1 MSGFKF
7 QLDGEGKVE
16 FVDPIEPWV
25 TIIEDDLEV
34 LDFDSLES
42 DLENVPE
49 NARSKALDF
58 KKESYFLW
66 HQEQLICKAVIEDA
80 QEDKTSGPWVLYL
93 IKRVVQE
100 QMQKEF
106 YVGVSKTKAFRAK
119 AKAQMEGTCWFG
131 WSFMRGPIPCCLA
144 DDLELLSN
152 FNFTFIT
159 DRQKGMLLIIA
170 KLFPVVEHRTKV
182 EPEFP
187 HIEATYT
194 LAKVG
199 VDPFLTD
206 LT

>member
-7 QLDGEGKVE
+7 QLDGEGEAE
-16 FVDPIEPWV
+16 FVDPIKPWV
-25 TIIEDDLEV
+25 TVIEDDLEV

-119 AKAQMEGTCWFG
+119 AKAQG
-131 WSFMRGPIPCCLA
+131 L
-144 DDLELLSN
+144 
-152 FNFTFIT
+152 
-159 DRQKGMLLIIA
+159 LLIIA

-206 LT
+206 LI

>member
-80 QEDKTSGPWVLYL
+80 QEDKTSGPWVLK
-93 IKRVVQE
+93 IKAMHIPFSFQMASISKITDDPEILVKVVQE

-119 AKAQMEGTCWFG
+119 AKAQVHL
-131 WSFMRGPIPCCLA
+131 R
-144 DDLELLSN
+144 
-152 FNFTFIT
+152 
-159 DRQKGMLLIIA
+159 
-170 KLFPVVEHRTKV
+170 
-182 EPEFP
+182 
-187 HIEATYT
+187 
-194 LAKVG
+194 
-199 VDPFLTD
+199 
-206 LT
+206 